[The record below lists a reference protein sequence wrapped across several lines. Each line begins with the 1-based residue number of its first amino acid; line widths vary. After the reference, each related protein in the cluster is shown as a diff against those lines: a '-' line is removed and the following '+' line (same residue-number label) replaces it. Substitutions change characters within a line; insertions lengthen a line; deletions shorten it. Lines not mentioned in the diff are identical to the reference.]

1 MAPSAPSALKC
12 ESLRN
17 PLGIDVPR
25 PRFSWLLESPERGE
39 TQTACRILVCSEVDL
54 CRSEIGDQWDSDRL
68 ETDRNF
74 HIAYDGEPLTSCR
87 RYWWKVRW
95 WNSKGEESPWSEP
108 AFFET
113 GFLERSE
120 WKAVWIGMRT
130 PREFRSKGNVLLGEV
145 GGEHVQ
151 AYAVYLRKEFEV
163 REPIL
168 RTSAFVCGLGYGE
181 LYVNGK
187 KAGDSVL
194 DPAWTDYHRNALY
207 STYDITDL
215 LKDRTALGIILGNG
229 RHIRD
234 YGHDVPRAACRIEI
248 EYKSGARE
256 IVQTDGSWKASH
268 GPILENG
275 IYYGERYD
283 ARLEAAGWSE
293 PGFDDS
299 SWEKASFLQGPP
311 LSSQMMPPIRI
322 CEMIEPVKVMSPKPG
337 VYVFDFGQNFTG
349 WARLSVRGPRG
360 TEVRLRYAELL
371 NEDGT
376 LNTLPNENADSE
388 DVYVLKGGD
397 VETYEPRF
405 TYHGF
410 RYVELTG
417 IPGEPGIDTLQG
429 RFVHSDVSRTGS
441 FRSSNDLIN
450 RVHQNILW
458 GQLSNLMSIP
468 TDCPQRDERHGWLG
482 DAHLSAEEAILN
494 FDMAAFYTKY
504 LEDIRFAQKEDG
516 SLPDV
521 VPAYMPG
528 LYPADP
534 AWSSAYAI
542 LVWLMYLYYGD
553 TRVLERHYLPL
564 KRYIEF
570 LGRNAEDHIIRKLG
584 KYGDWCP
591 PGSIVPKKTPVEL
604 TSTWY
609 YYHDVNLVAAMAGLL
624 SRTDDEKALRTLAD
638 DIREAFNRTFLE
650 EDQYASIRVSKV
662 DTYPNQ
668 TSNVLPLYLD
678 MVPPEKKAVVLETLL
693 RSVVKYTDHHVDT
706 GILGTRYLLD
716 VLAENGRADDAYKI
730 ATRESYPGWGYMIRE
745 GATTLWE
752 RWEKLAGPGM
762 NSHNHIM
769 LGSVD
774 AWFYKNIGG
783 IALIEPGWR
792 KVRIAPT
799 PFDGLTSAETSVM
812 TVRGEVRVRWSSEA
826 KRFALE
832 ARVPVGVSAEVRLPL
847 LWENAG
853 VLESGR
859 LIWENGCPK
868 TAVEGVACAGHSS
881 RDVSFEILSGTYTF
895 VVCASDNSPSMV
907 PHKI

>member
-1 MAPSAPSALKC
+1 MTPSAPSALKC
-12 ESLRN
+12 ESLQN
-17 PLGIDVPR
+17 PPGVDVPK
-25 PRFSWLLESPERGE
+25 PRFSWILESPERGE
-39 TQTACRILVCSEVDL
+39 IQTACRILVSSETDL
-54 CRSEIGDQWDSDRL
+54 CRREIGDQWDSGWL
-68 ETDRNF
+68 ETDRTF
-74 HIAYDGEPLTSCR
+74 HVAYDGEPLLSCR
-87 RYWWKVRW
+87 RYWWKVKW
-95 WNSKGEESPWSEP
+95 WNAKGEESPWSEP

-113 GFLERSE
+113 GFLERSD
-120 WKAVWIGMRT
+120 WKTVWIGMRI
-130 PREFRSKGNVLLGEV
+130 PHEFRSKENVLLGEAS
-145 GGEHVQ
+145 GEHVQ
-151 AYAVYLRKEFEV
+151 AYAIYLRKEFEV
-163 REPIL
+163 REPVL
-168 RTSAFVCGLGYGE
+168 RASAFICGLGYAE
-181 LYVNGK
+181 LFVNGK
-187 KAGDSVL
+187 KVGDTVL

-215 LKDRTALGIILGNG
+215 LKDRTAVGIILGNG
-229 RHIRD
+229 RHIRN
-234 YGHDVPRAACRIEI
+234 YGHDVPKAACRIEI
-248 EYKSGARE
+248 EYKSGAQE
-256 IVQTDGSWKASH
+256 IVQTDGGWKTSH

-299 SWEKASFLQGPP
+299 SWEKVSFLQGPP
-311 LSSQMMPPIRI
+311 LSSQMLPPIRI
-322 CEMIEPVKVMSPKPG
+322 CETVNPVKVASPKPG

-349 WARLSVRGPRG
+349 WVRLSIRGQRG

-388 DVYVLKGGD
+388 DVYILKGGD
-397 VETYEPRF
+397 IETYEPRF

-417 IPGEPGIDTLQG
+417 IPGEPRIDTLQG
-429 RFVHSDVSRTGS
+429 RFVHSDVPRTGS

-450 RVHQNILW
+450 RIHQNVLW

-468 TDCPQRDERHGWLG
+468 TDCPQRDERQGWLA

-494 FDMAAFYTKY
+494 FDMAAFYTKF
-504 LEDIRFAQKEDG
+504 LDDIRFAQKEDG
-516 SLPDV
+516 SLPDA
-521 VPAYMPG
+521 VPAYLPR

-534 AWSSAYAI
+534 AWGSAYAI

-591 PGSIVPKKTPVEL
+591 PGSITPKKTPVEL

-609 YYHDVNLVAAMAGLL
+609 YCHDVNLVAAMAGLL
-624 SRTDDEKALRTLAD
+624 SRHNDEKALRTLAAE
-638 DIREAFNRTFLE
+638 IQEAFNRTFLE

-662 DTYPNQ
+662 DSYPNQ
-668 TSNVLPLYLD
+668 TSNVLPLYLN
-678 MVPPEKKAVVLETLL
+678 MVPPEKKTAVLGALV
-693 RSVVKYTDHHVDT
+693 RSIQKYTDHHVDT

-730 ATRESYPGWGYMIRE
+730 ATRESYPGWGYMVRE

-769 LGSVD
+769 FGSVD
-774 AWFYKNIGG
+774 AWFYKYIGG
-783 IALIEPGWR
+783 IALLEPGW
-792 KVRIAPT
+792 KKIKIAPIL
-799 PFDGLTSAETSVM
+799 FKGLTSAETSVM
-812 TVRGEVRVRWSSEA
+812 TVRGEVRVLWSSEA
-826 KRFALE
+826 KRFSLE
-832 ARVPVGVSAEVRLPL
+832 ARIPVGVTAEVRLPL
-847 LWENAG
+847 LWEKAC

-859 LIWENGCPK
+859 IIWENGSPK
-868 TAVEGVACAGHSS
+868 TTVEGVASVGHSS
-881 RDVSFEILSGTYTF
+881 RDVSFHVMSGTYAF
-895 VVCASDNSPSMV
+895 VVCECKDAASTV
-907 PHKI
+907 PHKA